1 MYFTLT
7 PLSKT
12 FTYSAPH
19 NNYLHPHPK
28 ILFALSR
35 ITNKWLG
42 EEGTISCRP
51 FYFIFKNVL
60 FSYILQNRLLKKL
73 FNQKDV
79 IFS

>member
-60 FSYILQNRLLKKL
+60 FFIYCTEQTTKEI
-73 FNQKDV
+73 
-79 IFS
+79 I